1 MKVFC
6 HEHKRGF
13 FAPRQSPIKCENRGH
28 VLGELDF
35 AGQHRE
41 DESSFHF
48 QWEYCCN
55 CEHFSVV
62 NFEDNGLQRCP
73 VCTRRSSTLYLCDRC
88 YTISFESN
96 TPLETKNFTLTSE
109 GVPSP
114 CCPGCLHPA
123 ASDLRE
129 HSCDDAQVSFVT
141 ALNTCPICNE
151 RLDIRPSFPAT
162 IAQYLKRT
170 KAANKTFVTFD
181 YECGL
186 FVPIED
192 GEFVLIRNNDETN
205 KTFVLPRASRLNSL
219 RDFYEL
225 YQDYYHCAAPA
236 SGEVTIS
243 EPAVVVPMGEGW
255 KLLAPGVF
263 AVVDDQPKR
272 KAPVP
277 APQPNAAAPAAQPI
291 APVPTAQ
298 PIAPVP
304 IAKPNAPV
312 PTVQP
317 NAPVPTAQ
325 PKTPV
330 RAAPRDISM
339 RQPTVETDGSS
350 FNRTA
355 PASTDPTYCTY
366 CDTLIEAKYAF
377 CWKCGSA
384 RSESVKAKQRDTQ
397 DTSSPGELRP
407 SRSRLIVQAME
418 EDEAESQTVQHEK
431 RASLLDRREL
441 NGHDWLSQSQR
452 DPSLSQKR
460 SVLKLFIIAGV
471 GLLVLSLAVLG
482 VIATRSSSPPQTAEV
497 TSQPSA
503 PNAAPAQP
511 AAAPVASVE
520 LKPVSLKT
528 SSVEVPEFALAQ
540 LRQMRDHS
548 KMLRSLSETETKY
561 SSDYRFPYER
571 ARVVVMDHKKNFHEE
586 AFAAL
591 ARAAQKAINSGKSS
605 EMLQSLNKDSDG
617 DFQKLSHG
625 HREWSQLQ
633 KALKSRNA
641 SGLSANEGL

>member
-35 AGQHRE
+35 AGQHSE

-109 GVPSP
+109 GVPAP

-151 RLDIRPSFPAT
+151 RLDIRPSFPST

-192 GEFVLIRNNDETN
+192 GEFVLIRNNDDTN
-205 KTFVLPRASRLNSL
+205 KTFVLPRAPRLNSL

-255 KLLAPGVF
+255 KLLAPGIF
-263 AVVDDQPKR
+263 AVVDDQPQK

-277 APQPNAAAPAAQPI
+277 APQPIVPAPAPQPI
-291 APVPTAQ
+291 V
-298 PIAPVP
+298 
-304 IAKPNAPV
+304 
-312 PTVQP
+312 
-317 NAPVPTAQ
+317 PVPTAQ

-330 RAAPRDISM
+330 PTAQPKAPVPTPQPKTPVPTAQPKTPVLAPQPDISM

-350 FNRTA
+350 FNRKA
-355 PASTDPTYCTY
+355 PVSTDPTYCTY

-384 RSESVKAKQRDTQ
+384 RSDSVKAKRRDTQ
-397 DTSSPGELRP
+397 ETSSPAELRP

-418 EDEAESQTVQHEK
+418 EDEAESQTVQHQK
-431 RASLLDRREL
+431 RGSLLERREL
-441 NGHDWLSQSQR
+441 NGHDWLTQPQR
-452 DPSLSQKR
+452 DHSLSQKR
-460 SVLKLFIIAGV
+460 SVLKLFLIAVV

-482 VIATRSSSPPQTAEV
+482 VLATRSSSSPQTAEA
-497 TSQPSA
+497 TSQPSTA
-503 PNAAPAQP
+503 NAAPAQP

-528 SSVEVPEFALAQ
+528 SSIEVPELALAQ

-548 KMLRSLSETETKY
+548 KMLKSLSETETKY

-605 EMLQSLNKDSDG
+605 EMLQSLDKDSDG

-625 HREWSQLQ
+625 HSEWIQLQ
-633 KALKSRNA
+633 KALKSKNA
-641 SGLSANEGL
+641 GVLSVNQGL

>member
-35 AGQHRE
+35 AGQHSE

-62 NFEDNGLQRCP
+62 NFEDTGLQRCP

-96 TPLETKNFTLTSE
+96 TPLETKNFSLTSE

-263 AVVDDQPKR
+263 VVVDDQPKR

-277 APQPNAAAPAAQPI
+277 APQPI
-291 APVPTAQ
+291 V
-298 PIAPVP
+298 
-304 IAKPNAPV
+304 
-312 PTVQP
+312 
-317 NAPVPTAQ
+317 PVPTAQ

-330 RAAPRDISM
+330 PTAQPKTPVPTAQPKTPVPTAQPKTSVPTAQAKPPVLAPQPDISM
-339 RQPTVETDGSS
+339 RQPSVETDGSS
-350 FNRTA
+350 FNRKA
-355 PASTDPTYCTY
+355 PASTDATYCTY

-384 RSESVKAKQRDTQ
+384 RSESVKAKRRDTQ
-397 DTSSPGELRP
+397 ETSSPAELRP
-407 SRSRLIVQAME
+407 SRSRLIVQAMD
-418 EDEAESQTVQHEK
+418 EDEEESQTVQHEK
-431 RASLLDRREL
+431 RASLLERREL
-441 NGHDWLSQSQR
+441 NGHDWLTQSQR
-452 DPSLSQKR
+452 DPSLSQRR
-460 SVLKLFIIAGV
+460 SVLKLFLIAVV

-482 VIATRSSSPPQTAEV
+482 ILATRSSSSPQTAEV
-497 TSQPSA
+497 TPQSSA

-520 LKPVSLKT
+520 LKPASLKT
-528 SSVEVPEFALAQ
+528 SSVEVPELALAQ

-571 ARVVVMDHKKNFHEE
+571 ARVAVMDHKKNFHEE

-605 EMLQSLNKDSDG
+605 EMLQSLNRDGDG

-625 HREWSQLQ
+625 REWSQLQ
-633 KALKSRNA
+633 RALKSRNA